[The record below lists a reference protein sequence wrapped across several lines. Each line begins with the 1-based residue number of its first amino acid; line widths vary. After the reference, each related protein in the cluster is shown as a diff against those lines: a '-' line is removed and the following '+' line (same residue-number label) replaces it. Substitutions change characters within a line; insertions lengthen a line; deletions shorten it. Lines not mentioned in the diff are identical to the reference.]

1 MSPLLPENARAVP
14 HDGGSSSEMIGERL
28 AGLRQQAGLSIRA
41 LARAAGV
48 SPSLISEAERGL
60 VEPSI
65 GVLKRIASVLEVNL
79 TYFFSSPGSSGET
92 VIRPADRRQLSEL
105 HGVTYELLAPDHV
118 RTLEPIFGRL
128 EPGAS
133 SGDEPYV
140 HDGEEW
146 GIVLIGKLKVW
157 VGTEV
162 YFLEPGDSIYFPSTV
177 PHRVANA
184 ADEIT
189 EYLWVNS
196 PASF

>member
-1 MSPLLPENARAVP
+1 VP
-14 HDGGSSSEMIGERL
+14 ISTETIGERL

-41 LARAAGV
+41 LARAASV
-48 SPSLISEAERGL
+48 SPSMISEAERGL

-65 GVLKRIASVLEVNL
+65 AVLKRLASVLEVNL
-79 TYFFSSPGSSGET
+79 TYFFSRPGSSGET

-118 RTLEPIFGRL
+118 RALEPIFGRL
-128 EPGAS
+128 DPGAS
-133 SGDEPYV
+133 SGDEPYI
-140 HDGEEW
+140 HEGEEW
-146 GIVLIGKLKVW
+146 GIVLAGKLKVW

-162 YFLEPGDSIYFPSTV
+162 YFLDPGDSIYFPSTV

-184 ADEIT
+184 AEQTT
-189 EYLWVNS
+189 EYIWVNT